1 MVLRKSFSTIGR
13 VTQSASSANDTHD
26 TSEPGADAL
35 GEETVSFGGRELEY
49 VELRRSLRGYDRA
62 EIDQLLADM
71 STRYEQL
78 WRDRAE
84 LQAKVDELT
93 TESVRQRERVE
104 EMTAEAACQRERVEE
119 MTAATARHRELEH
132 ELRETLRSV
141 EQAAEELEDE
151 LRGRVQTEDEVDT
164 DYESELEHARARAV
178 ELLGVADAERQRVE
192 ARVRRL
198 QDLEHDF
205 RESYRAVLTSALERL
220 EREGSGRATAP
231 RPPERCEPS
240 PPRPAA
246 RPRGRPPTPR
256 PARSEQSATSR
267 LLDEIRARLK
277 LDDVRARP
285 PRRTS

>member
-1 MVLRKSFSTIGR
+1 MLRKSLSTIGR
-13 VTQSASSANDTHD
+13 VTQSASSTSD
-26 TSEPGADAL
+26 TSEPSADAL

-104 EMTAEAACQRERVEE
+104 EMTA
-119 MTAATARHRELEH
+119 ATARHRELEH

-151 LRGRVQTEDEVDT
+151 LRGRVQAEDEADT

-231 RPPERCEPS
+231 RPPERREAS
-240 PPRPAA
+240 PARPAA
-246 RPRGRPPTPR
+246 RPRGRPPAPR
-256 PARSEQSATSR
+256 SARSEQSATSR

-285 PRRTS
+285 PRCTS